1 MKILLYPVIS
11 CLITFNQPV
20 TPEVIYDYK
29 DCKEIE
35 FQVNSVSHWQP
46 LIQKYFREEDV
57 IKVSRI
63 MFCESSGRSKAV
75 GYNTNGT
82 TDVGLMQINDST
94 YDWISQ
100 KLGWYGDRKDPDFNL
115 KMSSWL
121 FYKSGEHHWNSSAKC
136 WKDRND

>member
-11 CLITFNQPV
+11 CLVTFNQTI
-20 TPEVIYDYK
+20 TPEIINDYRE
-29 DCKEIE
+29 CKKIE
-35 FQVNSVSHWQP
+35 FQVNSVSSWQP

-57 IKVSRI
+57 IKISRI

-100 KLGWYGDRKDPDFNL
+100 KLGWYGDRTDPDFNL
-115 KMSSWL
+115 
-121 FYKSGEHHWNSSAKC
+121 
-136 WKDRND
+136 

>member
-20 TPEVIYDYK
+20 TPEVINDYRV
-29 DCKEIE
+29 CKKIE
-35 FQVNSVSHWQP
+35 FQVNSVSYWQP

-136 WKDRND
+136 WKDNND

>member
-11 CLITFNQPV
+11 CLVTCNQTI
-20 TPEVIYDYK
+20 TPEIINDYRE
-29 DCKEIE
+29 CKKIE
-35 FQVNSVSHWQP
+35 FQVNSVSSWQP

-100 KLGWYGDRKDPDFNL
+100 KLGWYGDRTDPDFNL

-136 WKDRND
+136 WKE

>member
-29 DCKEIE
+29 DCKKIE

-82 TDVGLMQINDST
+82 TDVGLMQIRLDFT
-94 YDWISQ
+94 KTWVVWRQ
-100 KLGWYGDRKDPDFNL
+100 KRPRFQLKDEFL
-115 KMSSWL
+115 AIL
-121 FYKSGEHHWNSSAKC
+121 
-136 WKDRND
+136 